1 MYIVIETQTA
11 NGATAVVTPEVY
23 ADRNEAES
31 KFHTVLAAA
40 AVSNVEVHACTVLNE
55 YGVAVLNGAYHHNPA
70 PASGE
75 DGDEA

>member
-40 AVSNVEVHACTVLNE
+40 
-55 YGVAVLNGAYHHNPA
+55 